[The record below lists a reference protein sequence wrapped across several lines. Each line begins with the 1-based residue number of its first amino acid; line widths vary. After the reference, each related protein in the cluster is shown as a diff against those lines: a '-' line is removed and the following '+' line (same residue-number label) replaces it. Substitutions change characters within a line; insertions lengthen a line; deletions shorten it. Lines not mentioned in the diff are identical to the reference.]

1 MTKICSILKNSTEK
15 MVSLHN
21 HCLNYNVLKT
31 HRVQH
36 RANIFATHNTAEAD
50 RNYRSTTKK

>member
-1 MTKICSILKNSTEK
+1 

-21 HCLNYNVLKT
+21 HCLNHNGLKT
-31 HRVQH
+31 H

-50 RNYRSTTKK
+50 RNYRSTTRK